1 MGKFEDCI
9 KELNKDIEISEIV
22 NNAFEKQLKNLDE
35 AADIVSKEHNS

>member
-22 NNAFEKQLKNLDE
+22 NNAFEEQLKNLD
-35 AADIVSKEHNS
+35 A

>member
-22 NNAFEKQLKNLDE
+22 NNAFEEQLKNLDE
-35 AADIVSKEHNS
+35 AEDIVSKEHNS